1 MMNKILLL
9 ALLVTPAAWAQDS
22 SEEAIILNQEL
33 QFLEETANSI
43 SISAAPEVSPQQRA
57 RPIQSQSLEE
67 RYFGE
72 GSDDTIQTRTAAPRR
87 TRSVKEEDG
96 N

>member
-1 MMNKILLL
+1 MIKKILLL
-9 ALLVTPAAWAQDS
+9 ALFVTPVVWAQDS

-43 SISAAPEVSPQQRA
+43 TITTLPMGSPQERA
-57 RPIQSQSLEE
+57 RPIATQSLEE

-72 GSDDTIQTRTAAPRR
+72 GSDDTIQTRTAAPKR
-87 TRSVKEEDG
+87 TRSIQEEDG